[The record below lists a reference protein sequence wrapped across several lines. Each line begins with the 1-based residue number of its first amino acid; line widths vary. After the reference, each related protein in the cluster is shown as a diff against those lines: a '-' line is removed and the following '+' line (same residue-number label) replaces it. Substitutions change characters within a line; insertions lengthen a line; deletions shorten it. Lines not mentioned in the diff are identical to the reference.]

1 MNCHGQLYVIFWR
14 CLLLVGGPQN
24 YRCGNLSGICQPSLD
39 TEDPMN
45 ESDSYLKKDSIDSD
59 LFWLNVTEINEK
71 RRLVDFLKATLFN
84 TPRLCP
90 HASPQA
96 SPLALRTME
105 WKSNSLFF
113 FFSLFVLLL
122 GKCDFLMCHII
133 DILWKIQYW

>member
-1 MNCHGQLYVIFWR
+1 
-14 CLLLVGGPQN
+14 
-24 YRCGNLSGICQPSLD
+24 
-39 TEDPMN
+39 MN

-90 HASPQA
+90 HARPQA

-113 FFSLFVLLL
+113 SSVSSFF
-122 GKCDFLMCHII
+122 
-133 DILWKIQYW
+133 YWGNVTS